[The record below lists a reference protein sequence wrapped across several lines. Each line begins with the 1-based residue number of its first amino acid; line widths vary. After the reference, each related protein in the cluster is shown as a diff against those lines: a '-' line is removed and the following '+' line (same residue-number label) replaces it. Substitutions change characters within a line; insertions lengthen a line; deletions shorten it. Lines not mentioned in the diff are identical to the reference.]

1 LGLCM
6 AEGLAEAGGKV
17 YCLDRT
23 PEAPQTFLDAQKR
36 LKGQLEYHKVDVTND
51 QEMRQCIQGIAAE
64 RQRLD
69 GLIAGT

>member
-1 LGLCM
+1 M

-17 YCLDRT
+17 HCLDRT

-36 LKGQLEYHKVDVTND
+36 LKGQLEYHKVDVTN
-51 QEMRQCIQGIAAE
+51 EGIAAE
-64 RQRLD
+64 GQRLD